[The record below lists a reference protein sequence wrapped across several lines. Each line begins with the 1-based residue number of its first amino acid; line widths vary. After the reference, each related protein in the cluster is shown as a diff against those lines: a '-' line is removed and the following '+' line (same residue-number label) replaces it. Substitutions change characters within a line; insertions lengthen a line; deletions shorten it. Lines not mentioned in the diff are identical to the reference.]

1 MDIAVA
7 VALNVG
13 KVILIV
19 QHAGSFGGRP
29 TGVQGY
35 HSFVDLHIIGHLV
48 GETGIVIPAL
58 ETVAAADGSRQILII
73 LDPAAGLGLGGN
85 DLAAVGDI
93 FQGVIVVL
101 VVIGIAAGV
110 LPVCGHFHRLGGHL
124 KGGVR
129 LRGVG
134 KRHAGAGRPAD
145 EGVVAAAAGMN
156 RNGFVRFIETRAGI
170 RGGAVLNRHLIGVGR
185 VHMLHFDFCG
195 VAMCGGFPA
204 AAVPVNDPAQRL
216 GHTVLHGVRTMFAD
230 EQFHKAAGG
239 RLHLIADMAIPVS
252 FFAQSPVLRQ
262 AQLDGIRF
270 RTVVVLLRHA
280 GNPNVLFKS
289 VQRRLHIVISRLR
302 RARGHNQGRLT
313 LQVPVPAVRALLPL
327 HVERIAVALVPAVI
341 GMGRSTGLVLIRISL
356 LVRDGHGCGFVRAHN
371 HIGFRRNGGLV
382 VAVEGNR
389 LPVMA
394 VHGFAI
400 HIQFSVFN
408 GSFQHVRIGSLF
420 AGNRNH
426 NRSPIVLSQ
435 YDPGLAGAVI
445 IPHDFPGR
453 LRTGN
458 NLVFAI
464 FSLIISISLIH
475 ILGVVHRHG
484 AGVRIGSLGI
494 FVLIVYNIAQC
505 VATVHKAQTVEAIDV
520 LGNLIA
526 FQNDCKLFRAALA
539 YIGVT
544 IRI

>member
-1 MDIAVA
+1 
-7 VALNVG
+7 
-13 KVILIV
+13 
-19 QHAGSFGGRP
+19 
-29 TGVQGY
+29 
-35 HSFVDLHIIGHLV
+35 
-48 GETGIVIPAL
+48 
-58 ETVAAADGSRQILII
+58 
-73 LDPAAGLGLGGN
+73 
-85 DLAAVGDI
+85 
-93 FQGVIVVL
+93 
-101 VVIGIAAGV
+101 
-110 LPVCGHFHRLGGHL
+110 
-124 KGGVR
+124 
-129 LRGVG
+129 
-134 KRHAGAGRPAD
+134 
-145 EGVVAAAAGMN
+145 
-156 RNGFVRFIETRAGI
+156 
-170 RGGAVLNRHLIGVGR
+170 
-185 VHMLHFDFCG
+185 
-195 VAMCGGFPA
+195 
-204 AAVPVNDPAQRL
+204 
-216 GHTVLHGVRTMFAD
+216 
-230 EQFHKAAGG
+230 
-239 RLHLIADMAIPVS
+239 
-252 FFAQSPVLRQ
+252 
-262 AQLDGIRF
+262 
-270 RTVVVLLRHA
+270 
-280 GNPNVLFKS
+280 
-289 VQRRLHIVISRLR
+289 
-302 RARGHNQGRLT
+302 
-313 LQVPVPAVRALLPL
+313 
-327 HVERIAVALVPAVI
+327 
-341 GMGRSTGLVLIRISL
+341 
-356 LVRDGHGCGFVRAHN
+356 
-371 HIGFRRNGGLV
+371 
-382 VAVEGNR
+382 
-389 LPVMA
+389 MA